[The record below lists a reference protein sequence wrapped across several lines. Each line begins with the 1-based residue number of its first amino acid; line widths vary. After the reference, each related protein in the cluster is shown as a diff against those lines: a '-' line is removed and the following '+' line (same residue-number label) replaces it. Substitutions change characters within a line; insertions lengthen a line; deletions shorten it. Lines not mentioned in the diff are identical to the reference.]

1 MPPRFLDWARKTNGG
16 ATPEAKVT
24 GLWGWWGKG
33 GSLAGFEA
41 LSLGHLRDIWT
52 EMPSQ
57 LLDK

>member
-1 MPPRFLDWARKTNGG
+1 MPPG

-41 LSLGHLRDIWT
+41 LSLGRLRDIQT